1 MVSRDA
7 LVVGALL
14 HDIGKFEFRT
24 SDRRTRHTT
33 YGDLFVGEYLNR
45 FRCLAPILEEVRRLV
60 AHHHDSELGDP
71 LLREADHLAAADRQ
85 VDGSPET
92 LRSLVSVLTAV
103 DIERGTPPK
112 DVHRYVP
119 GPVDFANPFPEHVPG
134 VTPVE
139 WKPDRD
145 QARDEH
151 ARAWEQ
157 FCVEIGT
164 MPDGDLA
171 SWIETFLAVARKHLS
186 HVASAAYKSH
196 PDISLYDHARSVAA
210 IAVCLREAHKE
221 AEPFLLIQGDISGVQ
236 SFLYKLASPAEEGG
250 TKNTAKRLRGRSLFL
265 VLLAETVARYYLREL
280 NLPPT
285 NLLYCGGGHF
295 SILAPHTD
303 EVKTKLAE
311 AEERVNR
318 WLINQHRGDLA
329 LVSAATPA
337 NKDLLADFS
346 RLMQQSGY
354 ELGRAKRQKFRS
366 VLDERLFALPDY
378 DQTMDVCPV
387 CQADFV
393 KDSGKTCTTCKQHV
407 ETGSQIVR
415 AQYLVRFEGENLDG
429 EFAKLGFAWQL
440 ADDWKEAV
448 RRIEET
454 PAERVHVERLNHS
467 DFLTQAGAALGKRHS
482 LSFGFRP
489 LGQYAPIDEQ
499 EGGPLDFE
507 HLAKSNT
514 ENYPLLGVVRLDVDA
529 LGAVF
534 ASGLGKQRSL
544 SRTATLSRELETFFS
559 GYVNTLAKDHYMYIT
574 YAGGDDLF
582 AVGSWINA
590 LEFSRALRRA
600 FGRFSGNN
608 PNLTFSGGLLFCKPD
623 FPIGRAAATAGEL
636 EERAKGFPDKNA
648 ACLFDE
654 EVSWERLDEL
664 LAFGDKLLYLV
675 TKADTDNRL
684 PRSFVHRLLNL
695 GAERRSAE
703 ENGNIQAQI
712 RTQMQLKYLVA
723 RRGATSKAISANEEM
738 GEDRR
743 RIGALGQLVTES
755 KLMRQ
760 IAVPASYVLYKTRN
774 LNTGDHH
781 G

>member
-24 SDRRTRHTT
+24 SDRRIRHTT
-33 YGDLFVGEYLNR
+33 YGGYFVGEQLGR
-45 FRCLAPILEEVRRLV
+45 FRCLEPILEEVRQLV
-60 AHHHDSELGDP
+60 AHHHDQEADP
-71 LLREADHLAAADRQ
+71 FLREADHLAAADRQ

-92 LRSLVSVLTAV
+92 LRSLVSILAAV
-103 DIERGTPPK
+103 DIGKGTPPNEK
-112 DVHRYVP
+112 DVHRYAP
-119 GPVDFANPFPEHVPG
+119 GPVNFANPFPEHIPD
-134 VTPVE
+134 VTPAE
-139 WKPDRD
+139 WKPDRE
-145 QARDEH
+145 QAWDEH
-151 ARAWEQ
+151 TRAWER
-157 FCVEIGT
+157 FCAEIGA

-186 HVASAAYKSH
+186 RVASAAYKSH

-210 IAVCLREAHKE
+210 IAVCLHEAYQQ

-265 VLLAETVARYYLREL
+265 VLLAETVARYYLSEL

-303 EVKTKLAE
+303 EVKIKLAE
-311 AEERVNR
+311 AEEQVNR
-318 WLINQHRGDLA
+318 WLIEQHRGDLA
-329 LVSAATPA
+329 LVSAATSA
-337 NKDLLADFS
+337 DKELLANFP

-366 VLDERLFALPDY
+366 VLNESLFELPDY
-378 DQTMDVCPV
+378 EKTMDVCPV

-393 KDSGKTCTTCKQHV
+393 KGSGETCKTCRSHV
-407 ETGSQIVR
+407 DTGSQIVR
-415 AQYLVRFEGENLDG
+415 AKYLVRFEGKNLEG
-429 EFAKLGFAWQL
+429 EFARLGFAWKL
-440 ADDWKEAV
+440 ADGWKEV
-448 RRIEET
+448 SQLVEGT
-454 PAERVHVERLNHS
+454 PAKRVHVDLLNHS
-467 DFLTQAGAALGKRHS
+467 DFLTQAGTTLDNRHS

-499 EGGPLDFE
+499 DRGPLDFE
-507 HLAKSNT
+507 HLAQIDT
-514 ENYPLLGVVRLDVDA
+514 GNYPLLGVVRLDVDV

-590 LEFSRALRRA
+590 LEFSRALRRD
-600 FGRFSGNN
+600 FGRFSSGNL
-608 PNLTFSGGLLFCKPD
+608 NLTFSGGLLFCKPD
-623 FPIGRAAATAGEL
+623 FPIGRAAEAAGEL
-636 EERAKGFPDKNA
+636 EERAKSFPGKNA

-664 LAFGDKLLYLV
+664 LDFGRELLYLV
-675 TKADTDNRL
+675 TEAAPDNRL

-695 GAERRSAE
+695 GTERRLAQEEGKLKAE
-703 ENGNIQAQI
+703 IK
-712 RTQMQLKYLVA
+712 TQMQLKYLVA
-723 RRGATSKAISANEEM
+723 RRGATSKAISENLEM
-738 GEDRR
+738 GENRR
-743 RIGALGQLVTES
+743 RIGALGRLVSDPE
-755 KLMRQ
+755 LMRQ
-760 IAVPASYVLYKTRN
+760 IVVPASYVIYKTRN
-774 LNTGDHH
+774 FNTE
-781 G
+781 

>member
-1 MVSRDA
+1 MISRDA

-60 AHHHDSELGDP
+60 AHHHDRELGDP

-92 LRSLVSVLTAV
+92 LRSLVSILAAV
-103 DIERGTPPK
+103 EIGKGSPPNEK
-112 DVHRYVP
+112 EVHRYAP

-134 VTPVE
+134 VTPAE
-139 WKPDRD
+139 WKPDRE
-145 QARDEH
+145 QAWDEH
-151 ARAWEQ
+151 TRAWEQ
-157 FCVEIGT
+157 FCGEVEA

-186 HVASAAYKSH
+186 RVASAAYKSH

-210 IAVCLREAHKE
+210 IAVCLHEAHQQT
-221 AEPFLLIQGDISGVQ
+221 EPFLLIQGDISGVQ

-265 VLLAETVARYYLREL
+265 VLLAETVARYYLRKL

-303 EVKTKLAE
+303 ELKTKLAE
-311 AEERVNR
+311 AEEQVNR
-318 WLINQHRGDLA
+318 WLTDQHRGDLA
-329 LVSAATPA
+329 LVSAATSA
-337 NKDLLADFS
+337 DKELLANFP

-393 KDSGKTCTTCKQHV
+393 KGSGKTCMTCKQHV

-415 AQYLVRFEGENLDG
+415 AKYLVRFEGENLDG

-440 ADDWKEAV
+440 ADDRKEAV
-448 RRIEET
+448 RLIEET
-454 PAERVHVERLNHS
+454 PTERVHVERLNDS
-467 DFLTQAGAALGKRHS
+467 DFLTQAGAALGTRHS

-499 EGGPLDFE
+499 ERGPLDFE
-507 HLAKSNT
+507 HLAQINSEK
-514 ENYPLLGVVRLDVDA
+514 YPLLGVVRLDVDA

-534 ASGLGKQRSL
+534 ASGLGEQRSL

-590 LEFSRALRRA
+590 LEFSRALRRD
-600 FGRFSGNN
+600 FDRFSGGNS
-608 PNLTFSGGLLFCKPD
+608 NLTFSGGLLFCKPD
-623 FPIGRAAATAGEL
+623 FPIGRAAEAAGKL
-636 EERAKGFPDKNA
+636 EERAKSFPDKNA
-648 ACLFDE
+648 ACLFG
-654 EVSWERLDEL
+654 EVICWKRLDKL
-664 LAFGDKLLYLV
+664 LAFGDELLYLV
-675 TKADTDNRL
+675 TEADPNNRL
-684 PRSFVHRLLNL
+684 PRSFVHRLLSL
-695 GAERRSAE
+695 GAERRLAQEEGKLKAE
-703 ENGNIQAQI
+703 IK
-712 RTQMQLKYLVA
+712 TQMQLKYLVA
-723 RRGATSKAISANEEM
+723 RRGATSKAISANQEM
-738 GEDRR
+738 EADRR
-743 RIGALGQLVTES
+743 RIGALGRLVNEPE
-755 KLMRQ
+755 LMRQ

-774 LNTGDHH
+774 LNTE
-781 G
+781 

>member
-7 LVVGALL
+7 LIVGALL

-24 SDRRTRHTT
+24 SDQRTRHTT
-33 YGDLFVGEYLNR
+33 YGDFFVSEYLSR
-45 FRCLAPILEEVRRLV
+45 FRCLEPILEEVRRLV
-60 AHHHDSELGDP
+60 AHHHDRELGDP

-103 DIERGTPPK
+103 DIGRGTPPQ
-112 DVHRYVP
+112 DVYRYSP
-119 GPVDFANPFPEHVPG
+119 GPVDFANPFPEHVLG
-134 VTPVE
+134 VTPAD
-139 WKPDRD
+139 WKPDRE
-145 QARDEH
+145 QTWDEH
-151 ARAWEQ
+151 THAWER
-157 FCVEIGT
+157 FCAEVEA

-186 HVASAAYKSH
+186 RVPSAAYRSH

-210 IAVCLREAHKE
+210 IAVCLHEAHQQ

-236 SFLYKLASPAEEGG
+236 SFLYKLASPDG
-250 TKNTAKRLRGRSLFL
+250 TKNTAKRLRGRSLFI

-295 SILAPHTD
+295 SILAPHTN

-329 LVSAATPA
+329 LVSAATSADKEVLA
-337 NKDLLADFS
+337 NFP

-354 ELGRAKRQKFRS
+354 ALGRAKRQKFRS
-366 VLDERLFALPDY
+366 VLNESLFELPDY
-378 DQTMDVCPV
+378 EETMDVCRV

-393 KDSGKTCTTCKQHV
+393 KGSGETCETCKHHV

-415 AQYLVRFEGENLDG
+415 AKYLARFEGENLDG
-429 EFAKLGFAWQL
+429 EFAQLGFAWEL
-440 ADDWKEAV
+440 ATDWKEV
-448 RRIEET
+448 VQLVEET
-454 PAERVHVERLNHS
+454 PTERVHVELLNHS
-467 DFLTQAGAALGKRHS
+467 DFLTQAGAVLGNRHS
-482 LSFGFRP
+482 LSLGFRP

-507 HLAKSNT
+507 RLAQINT
-514 ENYPLLGVVRLDVDA
+514 EDYPLLGVVRLDVDS

-534 ASGLGKQRSL
+534 ASGLGDRRSL
-544 SRTATLSRELETFFS
+544 SRTVTLSRELETFFS
-559 GYVNTLAKDHYMYIT
+559 GYVNTLAEDHYMYIT

-590 LEFSRALRRA
+590 LEFSRALRRD
-600 FGRFSGNN
+600 FDRFSGKN

-636 EERAKGFPDKNA
+636 EERAKSFPGKNA

-654 EVSWERLDEL
+654 EVSWERLDKL
-664 LAFGDKLLYLV
+664 LDFGDKLLYLV
-675 TKADTDNRL
+675 TEADSNNRL

-695 GAERRSAE
+695 GAERRLAQEKRKLKAE
-703 ENGNIQAQI
+703 IK
-712 RTQMQLKYLVA
+712 TQMQLKYLVA
-723 RRGATSKAISANEEM
+723 RRGATSKAISDNQEV
-738 GEDRR
+738 EDRK
-743 RIGALGQLVTES
+743 IGILGRLVNEP
-755 KLMRQ
+755 KLMSQ
-760 IAVPASYVLYKTRN
+760 IAIPASYVLYKTRN
-774 LNTGDHH
+774 LNTE
-781 G
+781 

>member
-24 SDRRTRHTT
+24 SDRRMRHTS
-33 YGDLFVGEYLNR
+33 YGDFFVEKYLNR
-45 FRCLAPILEEVRRLV
+45 FRCLKPIREEVRRLV
-60 AHHHDSELGDP
+60 AHHHDREANPFLQ
-71 LLREADHLAAADRQ
+71 EADHLAATDRQ

-92 LRSLVSVLTAV
+92 LRSLVSILAAV
-103 DIERGTPPK
+103 DIGKGTPPNGK
-112 DVHRYVP
+112 DVHRYTP
-119 GPVDFANPFPEHVPG
+119 GSVNFANPFPEHISD
-134 VTPVE
+134 VTPAE
-139 WKPDRD
+139 WKPDRE

-151 ARAWEQ
+151 TRAWEQ
-157 FCVEIGT
+157 FCAEIEA
-164 MPDGDLA
+164 MPDGELT

-186 HVASAAYKSH
+186 RVASASYKSH

-210 IAVCLREAHKE
+210 IAVCLHEAHQQD
-221 AEPFLLIQGDISGVQ
+221 EPFLLIQGDISGIQ

-295 SILAPHTD
+295 SILAPHTN
-303 EVKTKLAE
+303 EIKTKLAE
-311 AEERVNR
+311 AEELVNR

-329 LVSAATPA
+329 LVSAATSADKEILA
-337 NKDLLADFS
+337 NFP

-366 VLDERLFALPDY
+366 VLDESLFESPDY
-378 DQTMDVCPV
+378 EETMDVCPV

-393 KDSGKTCTTCKQHV
+393 KGSGETCKTCKHHV
-407 ETGSQIVR
+407 DTGSQIVR
-415 AQYLVRFEGENLDG
+415 AKYLVRFEGENLEG
-429 EFAKLGFAWQL
+429 EFAQLGCAWKL

-448 RRIEET
+448 RLIEET
-454 PAERVHVERLNHS
+454 PTERVHAERLNDS
-467 DFLTQAGAALGKRHS
+467 DFLTQASTALGTRHS
-482 LSFGFRP
+482 LSLGFRP

-499 EGGPLDFE
+499 DRGPLDFE
-507 HLAKSNT
+507 HLAQINT
-514 ENYPLLGVVRLDVDA
+514 EKYSLLGVVRLDVDA

-534 ASGLGKQRSL
+534 ASGLGEQRSL

-590 LEFSRALRRA
+590 IEFSSALRRN
-600 FGRFSGNN
+600 FERFSGNN

-623 FPIGRAAATAGEL
+623 FPIGRAAEAAGEL
-636 EERAKGFPDKNA
+636 EAQAKDFPSKNA
-648 ACLFDE
+648 ACLFG
-654 EVSWERLDEL
+654 EVVCWKRLKEL
-664 LAFGDKLLYLV
+664 LDFGDELLYLV
-675 TKADTDNRL
+675 TEAAPNNRL

-695 GAERRSAE
+695 GAERRLAQEEGKLKAE
-703 ENGNIQAQI
+703 IK
-712 RTQMQLKYLVA
+712 TQMQLKYLVA
-723 RRGATSKAISANEEM
+723 RRGATSKAISDNQEV
-738 GEDRR
+738 EDRK
-743 RIGALGQLVTES
+743 IGILGRLVNEPE
-755 KLMRQ
+755 LMSQ
-760 IAVPASYVLYKTRN
+760 IAIPASYVLYKTRN
-774 LNTGDHH
+774 LNTE
-781 G
+781 

>member
-33 YGDLFVGEYLNR
+33 YGDLFVSEYLNR
-45 FRCLAPILEEVRRLV
+45 FHCLAPILEEVRRLV
-60 AHHHDSELGDP
+60 AHHHESELGDP
-71 LLREADHLAAADRQ
+71 FLREADHLAAADRQ

-103 DIERGTPPK
+103 DIGRGTSPQ
-112 DVHRYVP
+112 DVYWYAP
-119 GPVDFANPFPEHVPG
+119 GPVDFANPFPEHITG
-134 VTPVE
+134 VTPAE
-139 WKPDRD
+139 WRPDRE
-145 QARDEH
+145 QAWDEH
-151 ARAWEQ
+151 TRAWKQ
-157 FCVEIGT
+157 FCAEIEA
-164 MPDGDLA
+164 MPNGDLA

-186 HVASAAYKSH
+186 RVASAAYRSH

-210 IAVCLREAHKE
+210 IAVCLHEAHQQ

-311 AEERVNR
+311 AEEQVNR
-318 WLINQHRGDLA
+318 WLIEQHRGDLA
-329 LVSAATPA
+329 LVSAVTPA
-337 NKDLLADFS
+337 NKELLANFP

-354 ELGRAKRQKFRS
+354 ELGQAKRQKFRS
-366 VLDERLFALPDY
+366 VLNESLFESPNY
-378 DQTMDVCPV
+378 DQTMDVCSV

-393 KDSGKTCTTCKQHV
+393 KGSGETCETCKHHV
-407 ETGSQIVR
+407 DTGSQIVR
-415 AQYLVRFEGENLDG
+415 AKYLVRFEGENLEG
-429 EFAKLGFAWQL
+429 EFAQLGFAWKL
-440 ADDWKEAV
+440 ADDWKEV
-448 RRIEET
+448 VQLVERTSI
-454 PAERVHVERLNHS
+454 ERVHVERLNDS
-467 DFLTQAGAALGKRHS
+467 DFLTQAGVALGNRHN

-499 EGGPLDFE
+499 DRGPLDFE
-507 HLAKSNT
+507 RLAQINT
-514 ENYPLLGVVRLDVDA
+514 KNYPLLGVVRLDVDA

-534 ASGLGKQRSL
+534 ASGLGEQRSL

-559 GYVNTLAKDHYMYIT
+559 GYVNTLAKNHSMYIT

-582 AVGSWINA
+582 VVGSWINA
-590 LEFSRALRRA
+590 IEFSRALRYA
-600 FGRFSGNN
+600 FDQFSGGN

-623 FPIGRAAATAGEL
+623 FPIGRAAETAGEL
-636 EERAKGFPDKNA
+636 EERAKSFPSKNA
-648 ACLFDE
+648 ACLFGE
-654 EVSWERLDEL
+654 VVSWERLNKLLTFGDEL
-664 LAFGDKLLYLV
+664 WYLV
-675 TKADTDNRL
+675 TEAAPNQRL

-695 GAERRSAE
+695 GAERRLAQEEGNLKAE
-703 ENGNIQAQI
+703 IK
-712 RTQMQLKYLVA
+712 TQMQLKYLVA
-723 RRGATSKAISANEEM
+723 RRGATSKAISDNQEV
-738 GEDRR
+738 EDRK
-743 RIGALGQLVTES
+743 IGILGRLVTEPE
-755 KLMRQ
+755 LMSQ
-760 IAVPASYVLYKTRN
+760 IAIPASYVLYKTRN
-774 LNTGDHH
+774 LNTE
-781 G
+781 

>member
-24 SDRRTRHTT
+24 SDRRTHPAT
-33 YGDLFVGEYLNR
+33 YGDFFVDKYLNR
-45 FRCLAPILEEVRRLV
+45 FRCLEPIREEVRRLV
-60 AHHHDSELGDP
+60 AHHHDKELGDP
-71 LLREADHLAAADRQ
+71 LLREADYLAAADRQ

-103 DIERGTPPK
+103 DIGRDTPPQN
-112 DVHRYVP
+112 VYRYAP
-119 GPVDFANPFPEHVPG
+119 GAVDFANPFPEHVLG
-134 VTPVE
+134 VTSTE
-139 WKPDRD
+139 WKPDRE
-145 QARDEH
+145 QAWDEH
-151 ARAWEQ
+151 TRAWEQ
-157 FCVEIGT
+157 FCAEVEA
-164 MPDGDLA
+164 MPDGDLT

-186 HVASAAYKSH
+186 RVPSAAYKSH

-210 IAVCLREAHKE
+210 IAMCLHEVHQQ

-265 VLLAETVARYYLREL
+265 VLLAETVARYYLRKL

-303 EVKTKLAE
+303 ELKTKLAE
-311 AEERVNR
+311 AEEQVNR
-318 WLINQHRGDLA
+318 WLIKQHRGDLA

-337 NKDLLADFS
+337 NKDLLANFP

-366 VLDERLFALPDY
+366 VLDESLFELPDY
-378 DQTMDVCPV
+378 EETMDVCPV

-393 KDSGKTCTTCKQHV
+393 KGSGETCRTCKHHV
-407 ETGSQIVR
+407 DTGSQIVQ
-415 AQYLVRFEGENLDG
+415 AKYLVRFEGEKLDG
-429 EFAKLGFAWQL
+429 EFAQLDFAWKL
-440 ADDWKEAV
+440 ADDWKEVV
-448 RRIEET
+448 RLVEKT
-454 PAERVHVERLNHS
+454 PTARVHVERLNDS
-467 DFLTQAGAALGKRHS
+467 NFLTQAGTALGDRHS

-499 EGGPLDFE
+499 DRGPLDFE
-507 HLAKSNT
+507 HLAQINT

-534 ASGLGKQRSL
+534 ASGLGEQRSL

-559 GYVNTLAKDHYMYIT
+559 GYVNTLAKKHDIYIT

-590 LEFSRALRRA
+590 LEFSRALRRD
-600 FGRFSGNN
+600 FDRFSGNN

-623 FPIGRAAATAGEL
+623 FPIGRAAEAAGEL
-636 EERAKGFPDKNA
+636 EARAKEFPKQKR
-648 ACLFDE
+648 CLS
-654 EVSWERLDEL
+654 V
-664 LAFGDKLLYLV
+664 
-675 TKADTDNRL
+675 
-684 PRSFVHRLLNL
+684 
-695 GAERRSAE
+695 RRSGLLE
-703 ENGNIQAQI
+703 
-712 RTQMQLKYLVA
+712 TA
-723 RRGATSKAISANEEM
+723 RRVTRL
-738 GEDRR
+738 RR
-743 RIGALGQLVTES
+743 RTAVLGDRSGPKQPLASLVC
-755 KLMRQ
+755 
-760 IAVPASYVLYKTRN
+760 ASSC
-774 LNTGDHH
+774 
-781 G
+781 

>member
-24 SDRRTRHTT
+24 SDRRIRHTT
-33 YGDLFVGEYLNR
+33 YGDYFVGEQLDR
-45 FRCLAPILEEVRRLV
+45 FRCLEPILEEVRQLV
-60 AHHHDSELGDP
+60 AHHHDQEADP
-71 LLREADHLAAADRQ
+71 FLREADHLAAADRQ

-92 LRSLVSVLTAV
+92 LRSLVSILAAV
-103 DIERGTPPK
+103 DIGKGTPPNEK
-112 DVHRYVP
+112 DVHRYAP
-119 GPVDFANPFPEHVPG
+119 GPVNFANPFPEHIPD
-134 VTPVE
+134 VTPAE
-139 WKPDRD
+139 WKPDRE
-145 QARDEH
+145 QAWDEH
-151 ARAWEQ
+151 TRAWER
-157 FCVEIGT
+157 FCAEIGA

-186 HVASAAYKSH
+186 RVASAAYKSH

-210 IAVCLREAHKE
+210 IVVCLHEAHQQ

-236 SFLYKLASPAEEGG
+236 SFLYKLASPDG

-265 VLLAETVARYYLREL
+265 VLLAETVARYYLSEL

-303 EVKTKLAE
+303 EVKIKLAE
-311 AEERVNR
+311 AEEQVNR
-318 WLINQHRGDLA
+318 WLIEQHRGDLA
-329 LVSAATPA
+329 LVSAATSA
-337 NKDLLADFS
+337 DKELLANFP

-354 ELGRAKRQKFRS
+354 ELGRAKRQKFLS
-366 VLDERLFALPDY
+366 VLNESLFELPDY
-378 DQTMDVCPV
+378 EKTMDVCPV

-393 KDSGKTCTTCKQHV
+393 KGSGETCKTCRSHV
-407 ETGSQIVR
+407 DTGSQIVR
-415 AQYLVRFEGENLDG
+415 AKYLVRFEGENLEG
-429 EFAKLGFAWQL
+429 EFAQLGFAWKL

-448 RRIEET
+448 RLIEGT
-454 PAERVHVERLNHS
+454 PSERVHAERLNDS
-467 DFLTQAGAALGKRHS
+467 DFLTQAGAALGERHN

-499 EGGPLDFE
+499 DRGPLDFE
-507 HLAKSNT
+507 HLARINT
-514 ENYPLLGVVRLDVDA
+514 KNYPLLGVVRLDVDA

-534 ASGLGKQRSL
+534 ASGLGEQRSL

-590 LEFSRALRRA
+590 IEFSRALRCA
-600 FGRFSGNN
+600 FDLFSGNN

-623 FPIGRAAATAGEL
+623 FPIGRAAEAAGEL
-636 EERAKGFPDKNA
+636 EERAKGFPNKNA
-648 ACLFDE
+648 SCLFG
-654 EVSWERLDEL
+654 EVVCWKRLDEL
-664 LAFGDKLLYLV
+664 LAFGDELLYLV
-675 TKADTDNRL
+675 TEAAPAQRL
-684 PRSFVHRLLNL
+684 PRSFVHRLLSL
-695 GAERRSAE
+695 GAERRLAQEKGKLKAE
-703 ENGNIQAQI
+703 IKP
-712 RTQMQLKYLVA
+712 QMQLKYLIA
-723 RRGATSKAISANEEM
+723 RRRATSKAISDNQEVEN
-738 GEDRR
+738 RK
-743 RIGALGQLVTES
+743 IGILGRLVTEPE
-755 KLMRQ
+755 LMSQ

-774 LNTGDHH
+774 PNTE
-781 G
+781 

>member
-24 SDRRTRHTT
+24 SDRRTRHTS
-33 YGDLFVGEYLNR
+33 YGDFFVCEYLNR
-45 FRCLAPILEEVRRLV
+45 FRCLEPILEEVRRLV
-60 AHHHDSELGDP
+60 AHHHESELGDP

-92 LRSLVSVLTAV
+92 LRSLVSILTAV
-103 DIERGTPPK
+103 KIGKGTPPQ
-112 DVHRYVP
+112 DVHRYAP
-119 GPVDFANPFPEHVPG
+119 GPVDFANPFPEHIPG
-134 VTPVE
+134 VTSTG
-139 WKPDRD
+139 WKPDRE
-145 QARDEH
+145 QAWDEH
-151 ARAWEQ
+151 TRAWVQ
-157 FCVEIGT
+157 FCAEIRA
-164 MPDGDLA
+164 MPDGNLA
-171 SWIETFLAVARKHLS
+171 SWVETFLAVARKHLS
-186 HVASAAYKSH
+186 RVASAAYKSH

-210 IAVCLREAHKE
+210 IAVCLREAHQQ

-236 SFLYKLASPAEEGG
+236 SFLYKLASPDG
-250 TKNTAKRLRGRSLFL
+250 TKSTAKRLRGRSLFL

-303 EVKTKLAE
+303 EVKTKLSE

-318 WLINQHRGDLA
+318 WLIEQHRGDLA

-337 NKDLLADFS
+337 DKELLANFP

-354 ELGRAKRQKFRS
+354 ELGQAKRQKFRS
-366 VLDERLFALPDY
+366 VLNESLFELPDY
-378 DQTMDVCPV
+378 EETMDVCPV

-393 KDSGKTCTTCKQHV
+393 KGSGETCKTCKHHV

-415 AQYLVRFEGENLDG
+415 AKYLVRFEGENLDG
-429 EFAKLGFAWQL
+429 EFAKLGFAWKL

-448 RRIEET
+448 RLIEET
-454 PAERVHVERLNHS
+454 PTERVHLERLNDS
-467 DFLTQAGAALGKRHS
+467 DFLTQAGTALGERHS

-489 LGQYAPIDEQ
+489 LGQYAPIGEQ
-499 EGGPLDFE
+499 EEGPLDFE
-507 HLAKSNT
+507 HLSKSNT

-534 ASGLGKQRSL
+534 ASGLGTQRSL

-590 LEFSRALRRA
+590 LEFSRVLRCA
-600 FGRFSGNN
+600 FDLFSGGN
-608 PNLTFSGGLLFCKPD
+608 PNLTFSGGLLFCKPN
-623 FPIGRAAATAGEL
+623 FPIGRAAEAAGEL
-636 EERAKGFPDKNA
+636 EAQAKDFPSKNA
-648 ACLFDE
+648 ACLFG
-654 EVSWERLDEL
+654 EVVCWKRLKEL
-664 LAFGDKLLYLV
+664 LDFGDELLYLV
-675 TKADTDNRL
+675 TEADPNNRL
-684 PRSFVHRLLNL
+684 PRSFVHRLLSL
-695 GAERRSAE
+695 GAERRLAQEEGKLKAE
-703 ENGNIQAQI
+703 IK
-712 RTQMQLKYLVA
+712 TQMQLKYLVA
-723 RRGATSKAISANEEM
+723 RRGATSKAISDNQEM
-738 GEDRR
+738 QADRR
-743 RIGALGQLVTES
+743 RIGALGRLVNEPE
-755 KLMRQ
+755 LMRQ

-774 LNTGDHH
+774 LNTE
-781 G
+781 